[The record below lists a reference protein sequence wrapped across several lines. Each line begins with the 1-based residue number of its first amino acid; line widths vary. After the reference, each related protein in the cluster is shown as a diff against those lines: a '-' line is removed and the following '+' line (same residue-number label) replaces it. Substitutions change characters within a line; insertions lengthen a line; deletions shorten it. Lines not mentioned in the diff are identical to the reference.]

1 MEIDFIIELFLNF
14 KSTVASEI
22 PFSATVHRLPIVKFD
37 AGDDSS
43 SDETYHTMKAFICTQ
58 VGGYPSDKGRA
69 ARFV

>member
-1 MEIDFIIELFLNF
+1 MHKNEKMGPTLPMEIDFIIELFLNF

-43 SDETYHTMKAFICTQ
+43 SDETDNT
-58 VGGYPSDKGRA
+58 
-69 ARFV
+69 

>member
-1 MEIDFIIELFLNF
+1 MGPTLPMEIDFIIELFLNF

-43 SDETYHTMKAFICTQ
+43 SDETDNT
-58 VGGYPSDKGRA
+58 
-69 ARFV
+69 